1 MGNYKILL
9 PANYAPH
16 ITTNIRT
23 GAKKVT
29 AHIVEKDEYTLKM
42 LASEIAQATT
52 VTVADVEAV
61 IAAFVSFS
69 MKHLCEGHRVELGAL
84 GKLFP
89 TLQTTPVAYLEDVD
103 QSIKRMLARFQP
115 GEELKAQMA
124 QATFV
129 MVAPKSSQGEALET
143 KKEAIYAV
151 IGHKPPKPSD
161 DSGEGDGD

>member
-1 MGNYKILL
+1 MGNYKTYL
-9 PANYAPH
+9 PAYYAPH

-29 AHIVEKDEYTLKM
+29 AHIVEKEEYTLKM
-42 LASEIAQATT
+42 LAAEIAQATT

-61 IAAFVSFS
+61 IAAFVDFS

-89 TLQTTPVAYLEDVD
+89 TLKTTPVAYLEDVD
-103 QSIKRMLARFQP
+103 KSIKRMLPRFLP
-115 GEELKAQMA
+115 GEQLNAQMA

-129 MVAPKSSQGEALET
+129 MVAPKGSQGEALET

-151 IGHKPPKPSD
+151 IGHKPPKPS
-161 DSGEGDGD
+161 GEGDGD